1 MMLTELERQEIIFSI
16 GQAKRW
22 LENHWKHL
30 GPEYNLSYYKRKKEA
45 EWHLDYA
52 LGIADRALKRKKERE
67 RNANR

>member
-30 GPEYNLSYYKRKKEA
+30 GKGYDLPYKQREKKA
-45 EWHLDYA
+45 EWHIEFA
-52 LGIADRALKRKKERE
+52 LLVAN
-67 RNANR
+67 NAKW